1 MLISEA
7 KKGIKCFVQGYGEE
21 PDRFYIETFGV
32 IAETPSPNS
41 PLADVIIFGD
51 EEKRRIRVNVE
62 KLYWIDQSLKI
73 PGYTE
78 EWYPYIF
85 PDYAL
90 YTFQRKLPEIIAAD
104 YLNNKFEDFFKRV
117 LADID
122 CTGCCGLYEKEI
134 AEALLQAFKDGR
146 EI

>member
-1 MLISEA
+1 MHITEV

-41 PLADVIIFGD
+41 PLVDVIIFGD
-51 EEKRRIRVNVE
+51 GEKRRIRINVE
-62 KLYWIDQSLKI
+62 KLYWIDQGLKI

-78 EWYPYIF
+78 EKKN
-85 PDYAL
+85 
-90 YTFQRKLPEIIAAD
+90 RKVILELPEIIETD
-104 YLNNKFEDFFKRV
+104 YLDNKFEDFFRRV

-122 CTGCCGLYEKEI
+122 YTGNCGLYEKEI
-134 AEALLQAFKDGR
+134 AEALLQAFKDSR

>member
-21 PDRFYIETFGV
+21 PDRFYIETFGI

-41 PLADVIIFGD
+41 SLVDVIIFGD
-51 EEKRRIRVNVE
+51 EEKRRIRINVE
-62 KLYWIDQSLKI
+62 KLYWIDQGLKI

-78 EWYPYIF
+78 EKKN
-85 PDYAL
+85 L
-90 YTFQRKLPEIIAAD
+90 KVVLELSEIIATD
-104 YLNNKFEDFFKRV
+104 YLNNKFVDFFERV

-122 CTGCCGLYEKEI
+122 CDGCCGNYEKEI
-134 AEALLQAFKDGR
+134 AEALLQAFKTSK
-146 EI
+146 EL

>member
-1 MLISEA
+1 MHITEA
-7 KKGIKCFVQGYGEE
+7 KKGIKCFIQGYGEE

-41 PLADVIIFGD
+41 PLVDVIIFGD

-78 EWYPYIF
+78 KKKNLKVVLE
-85 PDYAL
+85 
-90 YTFQRKLPEIIAAD
+90 LPEIIAAD

>member
-78 EWYPYIF
+78 EKKN
-85 PDYAL
+85 L
-90 YTFQRKLPEIIAAD
+90 KVVLELPEIIAAD

-122 CTGCCGLYEKEI
+122 CIGSYELYEKEI

>member
-32 IAETPSPNS
+32 IAEAPSPNS

-78 EWYPYIF
+78 EKKN
-85 PDYAL
+85 L
-90 YTFQRKLPEIIAAD
+90 KVVLELPEIIAAD

-122 CTGCCGLYEKEI
+122 CIGCCGLYEKEI